1 MGDIVD
7 LRTLENGDTVHFR
20 GTFKTEVYCKV
31 ENNDGTIGLGLGNCP
46 YFTGYHTD
54 GSLNGSEDF
63 VSPFDIIRIE
73 KAPFDWSTAK
83 QGMAFNHNSN
93 GTLFYFVAHD
103 FSNEVYAVMTEDSSC
118 AYFRGYKKKNL
129 TRAPEHDLDIVKGGE

>member
-1 MGDIVD
+1 MTVD
-7 LRTLENGDTVHFR
+7 LRTLEKGDTVHFR

-73 KAPFDWSTAK
+73 KAPFDWITAK
-83 QGMAFNHNSN
+83 QGMAFKYKDSS
-93 GTLFYFVAHD
+93 LLYFVAHAFESED
-103 FSNEVYAVMTEDSSC
+103 RVVMARDSHCS
-118 AYFRGYKKKNL
+118 AIWTPLKENL
-129 TRAPEHDLDIVKGGE
+129 TPAPEHDLDIAKGGE